1 MANDGGHGI
10 SITGN
15 VTGIVQSGSHARA
28 EYTHHQEAPA
38 PGEAPEL
45 RALLAAVDA
54 LRAQLRVLAPGEL
67 PPAAAEV
74 AGQALDEVAQAAAEE
89 RRPDAGED
97 GQGGQG
103 GQDGQGGQ
111 GGGRVR
117 RAVFTLTGALGA
129 ATALTEALQ
138 ALIAAAAP
146 WF

>member
-1 MANDGGHGI
+1 MTNDGGHGI

-28 EYTHHQEAPA
+28 EYTHHQPAPA

-103 GQDGQGGQ
+103 GQ

-117 RAVFTLTGALGA
+117 RAVFTLTGTLGA

-138 ALIAAAAP
+138 ALTGAAAP

>member
-1 MANDGGHGI
+1 MNDDGHGI

-28 EYTHHQEAPA
+28 EYTHQQTAPT

-45 RALLAAVDA
+45 RALLAAADA
-54 LRAQLRVLAPGEL
+54 LRERLRALAPDEL

-74 AGQALDEVAQAAAEE
+74 AGQALDELAAAAPEG
-89 RRPDAGED
+89 RQPD
-97 GQGGQG
+97 
-103 GQDGQGGQ
+103 
-111 GGGRVR
+111 GGRVR

-129 ATALTEALQ
+129 AAALTEGLRALTS
-138 ALIAAAAP
+138 AAAP